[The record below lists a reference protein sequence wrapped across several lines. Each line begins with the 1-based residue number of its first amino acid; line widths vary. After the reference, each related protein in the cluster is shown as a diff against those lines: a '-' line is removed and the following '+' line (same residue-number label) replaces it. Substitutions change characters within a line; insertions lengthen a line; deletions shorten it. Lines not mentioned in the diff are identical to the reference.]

1 MLNYSNVIENDK
13 SYPGLQMREI
23 KPVMKLII
31 RGKKRQFLSAVGKSL
46 NLLLP
51 NEANTSSRSD
61 QLTALW
67 LSPDEW
73 MIYSNEVSDPNN
85 NDYETENLLNKNIS
99 KTNLGAVTDVTD
111 QFVLINIKGDKIFDL
126 FETGSP
132 FNFNDF
138 RNKKGSVTQ
147 TILAKIDVI
156 IHNQNKNEVN
166 LFVRRS
172 FSQHL
177 FSWINDSASRL

>member
-1 MLNYSNVIENDK
+1 MLNYSNVLTKEN
-13 SYPGLQMREI
+13 SYSGIQMKEI
-23 KPVMKLII
+23 RPVMKLII
-31 RGKKRQFLSAVGKSL
+31 RGKKREFLSAIGKSL
-46 NLLLP
+46 NLFLP
-51 NEANTSSRSD
+51 TEANTSSSSEK
-61 QLTALW
+61 LTALW

-73 MIYSNEVSDPNN
+73 LVYSNEISNPDNN
-85 NDYETENLLNKNIS
+85 NYETENLLNKNIS
-99 KTNLGAVTDVTD
+99 KVNLGAVTDVTD

-132 FNFNDF
+132 FNLNDF
-138 RNKKGSVTQ
+138 RRKKGSTTQ

-156 IHNQNKNEVN
+156 IHNQNQNEVN

-177 FSWINDSASRL
+177 FSWMNDSASRL

>member
-1 MLNYSNVIENDK
+1 MLNYTNTITEEK
-13 SYPGLQMREI
+13 SYSGLQMSEI
-23 KPVMKLII
+23 KPIMKLII
-31 RGKKRQFLSAVGKSL
+31 RGKKREFLSAVGKSL

-51 NEANTSSRSD
+51 TGANTSSTSEKI
-61 QLTALW
+61 TALW

-73 MIYSNEVSDPNN
+73 MIYSNQISNSDN
-85 NDYETENLLNKNIS
+85 NDYETENLLNRNIS
-99 KTNLGAVTDVTD
+99 KINLGAVTDVTD
-111 QFVLINIKGDKIFDL
+111 QFVLINIKGDKIYDL
-126 FETGSP
+126 FRTGSP

-138 RNKKGSVTQ
+138 QDKIGSVTQ

-172 FSQHL
+172 FSEHL
-177 FSWINDSASRL
+177 FSWMNDSASRL

>member
-1 MLNYSNVIENDK
+1 MLNYSNVITKEN
-13 SYPGLQMREI
+13 SYSGIQMKEI
-23 KPVMKLII
+23 RPVMKLII
-31 RGKKRQFLSAVGKSL
+31 RGKKREFLSAIGKSL

-51 NEANTSSRSD
+51 TEANTSSSSEK
-61 QLTALW
+61 LTALW

-73 MIYSNEVSDPNN
+73 LVYSNEISNPDNN
-85 NDYETENLLNKNIS
+85 NYETENLLNKNIS
-99 KTNLGAVTDVTD
+99 KVSLGAVTDVTD

-132 FNFNDF
+132 FNFNEF
-138 RNKKGSVTQ
+138 RRKKGSTTQ
-147 TILAKIDVI
+147 TILAKIDII
-156 IHNQNKNEVN
+156 IHNQNHNEVN

-177 FSWINDSASRL
+177 FSWMNDSASRL

>member
-1 MLNYSNVIENDK
+1 MLNYSNVITKEN
-13 SYPGLQMREI
+13 SYSGIQMKEI

-31 RGKKRQFLSAVGKSL
+31 RGKKREFLSAIGKSL

-51 NEANTSSRSD
+51 TEANTSSSSEK
-61 QLTALW
+61 LTALW

-73 MIYSNEVSDPNN
+73 LVYSNEISNPDNN
-85 NDYETENLLNKNIS
+85 NYETENLLNKNIS
-99 KTNLGAVTDVTD
+99 KVSLGAVTDVTD

-138 RNKKGSVTQ
+138 RRKKGSTAQ

-156 IHNQNKNEVN
+156 IHNQNQNEVN

-177 FSWINDSASRL
+177 FSWMNDSASRL

>member
-1 MLNYSNVIENDK
+1 MLDTHYPQITDKKLNDVEI
-13 SYPGLQMREI
+13 SLQEPI
-23 KPVMKLII
+23 SKINL
-31 RGKKRQFLSAVGKSL
+31 RGKSKEFFAKAGKVLSL
-46 NLLLP
+46 ILP
-51 NEANTSSRSD
+51 NEANTSSFSENFN
-61 QLTALW
+61 AIW

-73 MIYSNEVSDPNN
+73 MVFSNEASHIGS
-85 NDYETENLLNKNIS
+85 NDYQIENLLNKSIC

-111 QFVLINIKGDKIFDL
+111 QFVLINLKGDKIYEL

-138 RNKKGSVTQ
+138 RKKKGSVTQ

-156 IHNQNKNEVN
+156 IQNESQNDVN

-177 FSWINDSASRL
+177 FSWMNDSASRL

>member
-1 MLNYSNVIENDK
+1 MLNYSNVITKEN
-13 SYPGLQMREI
+13 SYSGIQMKEI
-23 KPVMKLII
+23 RPVMKLII
-31 RGKKRQFLSAVGKSL
+31 RGKKREFLSAIGKSL
-46 NLLLP
+46 DLLLP
-51 NEANTSSRSD
+51 TEANTSSSSEK
-61 QLTALW
+61 LTALW

-73 MIYSNEVSDPNN
+73 LVYSNEISNPDNN
-85 NDYETENLLNKNIS
+85 NYETENLLNKNIS
-99 KTNLGAVTDVTD
+99 KVSLGAVTDVTD

-138 RNKKGSVTQ
+138 RRKKGSTTQ

-156 IHNQNKNEVN
+156 IHNQNQNEVN

-177 FSWINDSASRL
+177 FSWMNDSASRL

>member
-1 MLNYSNVIENDK
+1 MLNYNHTIKEEK
-13 SYPGLQMREI
+13 SYQGLQMNEV
-23 KPVMKLII
+23 KPVMKLIV
-31 RGKKRQFLSAVGKSL
+31 RGKKREFLSAVGKSL
-46 NLLLP
+46 NMVLP
-51 NEANTSSRSD
+51 TKANTSTQSEK
-61 QLTALW
+61 LTALW

-73 MIYSNEVSDPNN
+73 MIFSNEVSHIDS
-85 NDYETENLLNKNIS
+85 NDYQTENLLNKSIC

-111 QFVLINIKGDKIFDL
+111 QFVLINLKGDKIYDL
-126 FETGSP
+126 FESGSP

-138 RNKKGSVTQ
+138 RKKKGSVTQ

-156 IHNQNKNEVN
+156 IQNESQNDVN

>member
-1 MLNYSNVIENDK
+1 MLNYTHVINEEK
-13 SYPGLQMREI
+13 SYTGLQMKEI

-31 RGKKRQFLSAVGKSL
+31 RGKKRDFLSAIGKSL

-51 NEANTSSRSD
+51 TEANTSSRSD
-61 QLTALW
+61 KLTAMW

-73 MIYSNEVSDPNN
+73 MIYSNETSSPEN
-85 NDYETENLLNKNIS
+85 NDYEIENLLSKNIS

-111 QFVLINIKGDKIFDL
+111 QFVLIKIKGDKIFDL

-132 FNFNDF
+132 FNFNNF
-138 RNKKGSVTQ
+138 RHKEGSVTQ

-156 IHNQNKNEVN
+156 IHNQNQNEVN

-177 FSWINDSASRL
+177 FSWMNDSASRL

>member
-1 MLNYSNVIENDK
+1 MLDYTNTITEEK
-13 SYPGLQMREI
+13 SYSGLQMSEI
-23 KPVMKLII
+23 KPIMKLIV
-31 RGKKRQFLSAVGKSL
+31 RGKKREFLSAVGKSL

-51 NEANTSSRSD
+51 TEANTSSISEKI
-61 QLTALW
+61 TAIW

-73 MIYSNEVSDPNN
+73 MIYSNQISNSNN
-85 NDYETENLLNKNIS
+85 NDYEVENLLNKNIS
-99 KTNLGAVTDVTD
+99 KINLGAVTDVTD

-132 FNFNDF
+132 FNFNEF

-156 IHNQNKNEVN
+156 IHNLNQNEVN

-177 FSWINDSASRL
+177 YSWMNDSASRL

>member
-1 MLNYSNVIENDK
+1 MLNYTNTITEEK
-13 SYPGLQMREI
+13 SYSGLQMSEI
-23 KPVMKLII
+23 KPIMKLII
-31 RGKKRQFLSAVGKSL
+31 RGKKREFLSAVGKSL

-51 NEANTSSRSD
+51 TGANTSSTSEKI
-61 QLTALW
+61 TALW

-73 MIYSNEVSDPNN
+73 MIYSNQISNSDN
-85 NDYETENLLNKNIS
+85 NDYEIENLLNNNIS
-99 KTNLGAVTDVTD
+99 KINLGAVTDVTD

-132 FNFNDF
+132 FNFNEF
-138 RNKKGSVTQ
+138 RNKKGSVAQ

-156 IHNQNKNEVN
+156 IHNLNQNEVN

-177 FSWINDSASRL
+177 FSWMNDSASRL

>member
-1 MLNYSNVIENDK
+1 MLNYTNTITEKK
-13 SYPGLQMREI
+13 SYSGLQMTEI
-23 KPVMKLII
+23 KPIMKLIV
-31 RGKKRQFLSAVGKSL
+31 RGKKREFLSAVGKSL

-51 NEANTSSRSD
+51 TGANTSSTSEKI
-61 QLTALW
+61 TALW

-73 MIYSNEVSDPNN
+73 IIYSNQISKSDN
-85 NDYETENLLNKNIS
+85 NDYETENLLNNNIS
-99 KTNLGAVTDVTD
+99 KINLGAITDVTD
-111 QFVLINIKGDKIFDL
+111 QFVLINLKGDKIFDL

-132 FNFNDF
+132 FNFNEF
-138 RNKKGSVTQ
+138 RNKKGSVAQ

-156 IHNQNKNEVN
+156 IHNLNQNEVN

-177 FSWINDSASRL
+177 FSWMNDSASRL

>member
-1 MLNYSNVIENDK
+1 MLNYSNVITKEN
-13 SYPGLQMREI
+13 SYSGIQMKEI
-23 KPVMKLII
+23 RPVMKLII
-31 RGKKRQFLSAVGKSL
+31 RGKKREFLSAIGKSL

-51 NEANTSSRSD
+51 TEANTSSSSEK
-61 QLTALW
+61 LTALW

-73 MIYSNEVSDPNN
+73 LVYSNEISNPDN

-99 KTNLGAVTDVTD
+99 KVSLGAVTDVTD

-138 RNKKGSVTQ
+138 RRKKGSTTQ
-147 TILAKIDVI
+147 TILAKIDII
-156 IHNQNKNEVN
+156 IHNQNHNEVN

-177 FSWINDSASRL
+177 FSWMNDSASRL

>member
-1 MLNYSNVIENDK
+1 MLNYNSTIKDEIKLNELSI
-13 SYPGLQMREI
+13 REI
-23 KPVMKLII
+23 SPIMKLNI
-31 RGKKRQFLSAVGKSL
+31 RGRKREFFTSVGK
-46 NLLLP
+46 NINMLLP
-51 NEANTSSRSD
+51 TEANTSSTSD
-61 QLTALW
+61 KITAVW

-73 MIYSNEVSDPNN
+73 MIYSNETLNSDN
-85 NDYETENLLNKNIS
+85 NDYEIENLLNKSIS

-132 FNFNDF
+132 FNFNNF

-177 FSWINDSASRL
+177 FSWMNDSASRL